1 MDDRQ
6 RDLSNYR
13 IAEADDSLK
22 VAEHC
27 LKEGWDKDV
36 MGYFNKEYVAKE
48 TFPREIGRRLGALQ
62 KVREKSVM
70 ISTLL
75 REKKQ
80 RNSFRRRRSSLLR

>member
-1 MDDRQ
+1 MDDRK

-13 IAEADDSLK
+13 IIDADDSLK

-27 LKEGWDKDV
+27 LKEGWYKDV

-48 TFPREIGRRLGALQ
+48 TFQREIGRRLGALQ
-62 KVREKSVM
+62 KVREKSD